1 MRARTTL
8 MLAMVCGTTGVV
20 SAQEY
25 MKVSYQASV
34 VQAGTT
40 NPGTS
45 FTYDLWPGDGIRLQ
59 VNLTLLRNGTSAI
72 GQTTTLNQPPL
83 PNFGTIAGIGS
94 FLYDLY
100 GLHDATGMWYGRSV
114 SGILSTGASTGTVSA
129 GGSLISNIGGSQFLF
144 PGTTANATNPIVG
157 AFVGYWVPNSYSS
170 RWVYFQMRPGSAAP
184 PGQQN
189 SEAIKY
195 GNDPGTGDPQYAFKY
210 LDTDFGLGLDI
221 GIGIPAPSSLAAFGL
236 AGWMTR
242 RRRQPVP

>member
-20 SAQEY
+20 TAQEY

-45 FTYDLWPGDGIRLQ
+45 WTYDLWPGEGIRLQ
-59 VNLTLLRNGTSAI
+59 VSLTLLRNGTSAI

-100 GLHDATGMWYGRSV
+100 GLHDASGTWYGGSV
-114 SGILSTGASTGTVSA
+114 SGVLSAGASTGTISA

-144 PGTTANATNPIVG
+144 PGTTANATNPVVG

-170 RWVYFQMRPGSAAP
+170 RWCTFRCDQAPRPLPGSRTP
-184 PGQQN
+184 KP
-189 SEAIKY
+189 SSMEPIP
-195 GNDPGTGDPQYAFKY
+195 DPGIPNTHSS
-210 LDTDFGLGLDI
+210 TSTRTLGWAWTS
-221 GIGIPAPSSLAAFGL
+221 GSES
-236 AGWMTR
+236 R
-242 RRRQPVP
+242 RHHLWGSWDWRD